1 MDLNTKKITD
11 SRTAWK
17 TVVPL
22 FTKSASKGEKITL
35 NEEQNYIFDDK
46 NICITFNNFFLNV
59 FQIPNYC
66 NYLKKK
72 HILLFQPSL
81 KRSKNTLIFSIL
93 KKET

>member
-66 NYLKKK
+66 NY
-72 HILLFQPSL
+72 
-81 KRSKNTLIFSIL
+81 
-93 KKET
+93 